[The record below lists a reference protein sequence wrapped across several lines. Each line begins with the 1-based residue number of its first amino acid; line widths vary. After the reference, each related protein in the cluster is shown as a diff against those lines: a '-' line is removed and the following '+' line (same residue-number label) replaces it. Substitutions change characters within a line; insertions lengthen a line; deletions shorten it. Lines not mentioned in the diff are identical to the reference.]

1 MWQKNKIHTYIFH
14 SKHKVPFFFFILM
27 AIHDEGRFT
36 MIQTKNTNSLKKK
49 MRTKMAKTRIT
60 RFLQI
65 NIALH
70 CKSEIQPFN

>member
-1 MWQKNKIHTYIFH
+1 MLRDRDPRIKMSNQDD
-14 SKHKVPFFFFILM
+14 
-27 AIHDEGRFT
+27 HDEGRFT